1 MGYRWYKGRFL
12 SDDEYYSKLNDEL
25 QTTLKS
31 AGLTIP
37 LLLIGWLG
45 YLIANEQGAII
56 GGLIGGIIGLMFN
69 SFFSWLAGIILFL
82 LLILVILGAVVLII
96 TVVIQTYF

>member
-12 SDDEYYSKLNDEL
+12 SDDEYYSEIDDEL
-25 QTTLKS
+25 ETAIQS
-31 AGLTIP
+31 AGFVIP
-37 LLLIGWLG
+37 LFLIGWLG
-45 YLIANEQGAII
+45 YLIANEQGVII
-56 GGLIGGIIGLMFN
+56 GGLIGGIIGYMFN
-69 SFFSWLAGIILFL
+69 SFFRWLAGIILYL